1 MKFLDANVLVYA
13 YVKPKRNLTEEEKK
27 IKKKAKEIVGRVNK
41 GERVFTTLIH
51 LSEVA
56 NILEKTAPIA
66 ALSKFLTGILGMDNV
81 KVIDVSREDY
91 LAAADVAP
99 TQGIGINDAL
109 ALIKMR
115 EAGLSEIYSFDKH
128 FDVIDGIV
136 SSE

>member
-1 MKFLDANVLVYA
+1 
-13 YVKPKRNLTEEEKK
+13 
-27 IKKKAKEIVGRVNK
+27 
-41 GERVFTTLIH
+41 
-51 LSEVA
+51 
-56 NILEKTAPIA
+56 
-66 ALSKFLTGILGMDNV
+66 MDNV